1 MASFFKQLSDD
12 MERVAQVVEE
22 GTKFMWGEVDHMGG
36 DPTEATSGAGGDGGD
51 DFHIHDSG
59 DEDGAFDDMEG
70 MEDAAYGSP
79 LMGMA
84 DSVMSDIMSTQVR
97 SMVHALLFYTIVYS
111 FIALLAIETLFP
123 THAQLTQ
130 YILSSF

>member
-22 GTKFMWGEVDHMGG
+22 GAKFMMGDSPNMGG
-36 DPTEATSGAGGDGGD
+36 QGNDDAAGASASDPTIGGD
-51 DFHIHDSG
+51 DVHVLGEG
-59 DEDGAFDDMEG
+59 DEDAIFDDMDGIPE
-70 MEDAAYGSP
+70 EAYGSP

-97 SMVHALLFYTIVYS
+97 Y
-111 FIALLAIETLFP
+111 
-123 THAQLTQ
+123 
-130 YILSSF
+130 